1 MCISKYKYI
10 SIVYFRVSRKW
21 QMGICIRLI
30 QNFIKFGWS
39 TIYHVIN
46 FITFLDITISQPNR
60 KVLTNKLLN
69 LFRPRLRAQFKKKG
83 LYYRLRTVEKTDI
96 WFCICYVTSTSQKLT
111 RQSKYHKYNIFFS
124 KYFINLYSIKIY
136 YLVFENSKI
145 HISLQL
151 FTFLRF

>member
-1 MCISKYKYI
+1 
-10 SIVYFRVSRKW
+10 
-21 QMGICIRLI
+21 MGICIRLI

-83 LYYRLRTVEKTDI
+83 YTIGFELWKKPIYDSVS
-96 WFCICYVTSTSQKLT
+96 VT
-111 RQSKYHKYNIFFS
+111 
-124 KYFINLYSIKIY
+124 
-136 YLVFENSKI
+136 
-145 HISLQL
+145 
-151 FTFLRF
+151 